1 MSHYCA
7 QSVTAS
13 TFIYPTKYNDI
24 MLTESNNCIKWMTN
38 GHRDSN
44 QIARPTLTLILDFY
58 LLRILRM
65 FHIHVLQDQIHSAQN
80 TDQGYQQVPCKFT
93 LPTWYFIYWSD
104 IVSFGIETSTYV
116 CINHFLMMNLINFV
130 KALPQL
136 PRPTTTTMI
145 IINNIIIMRSPHE
158 PQLGY
163 PLLSN
168 VAGLICFSAVGGGCV
183 RLISIND
190 DHHHCPR

>member
-1 MSHYCA
+1 MDIVTPIRLRDPHWLWYWISIYCE
-7 QSVTAS
+7 SWEFS
-13 TFIYPTKYNDI
+13 TSTYFKIKFIVNK
-24 MLTESNNCIKWMTN
+24 
-38 GHRDSN
+38 
-44 QIARPTLTLILDFY
+44 
-58 LLRILRM
+58 
-65 FHIHVLQDQIHSAQN
+65 N

-93 LPTWYFIYWSD
+93 PPTWYFIYWSD
-104 IVSFGIETSTYV
+104 IGSFTTEARTYV
-116 CINHFLMMNLINFV
+116 CINHFLMITLINFV

-136 PRPTTTTMI
+136 PTTTTMI

-168 VAGLICFSAVGGGCV
+168 VAGLICFSVVGGGCV

-190 DHHHCPR
+190 HHHHCPR